1 MDSQDINLC
10 NTIIEKISDESQLA
24 KIAMYA
30 WDNSI
35 RKIALENIT
44 NDNILAKIAFWDT
57 QDKRIRVKETWLGGV
72 LGGWKIREEAVK
84 RITDEGILEKIALD
98 YGFHENVEVRAK
110 AVEKITDENILIK
123 IACSRDEYN
132 VTLRTSAVRT
142 LANENISTELAL
154 KLSNDKICGRSN
166 LEYIISKLT
175 NIKSLEEIAIK
186 RPDFRYDVDKRLE
199 YLKLNQLGVDE
210 LEILALNSINNP
222 EGYNE
227 ELAIGII
234 DRLSIQNGQKALEN
248 ITIAS
253 IMKKAWDVSEVAIN
267 KLQNHLI
274 LSDILKSDQFLH
286 HKVFSAALKNT
297 FDISAVEYFL
307 SRPANFNLFHQA
319 KIKLEQLNF
328 LRVLKAAGDES
339 YYINT
344 IKKHL
349 TDEVI
354 LSFLA
359 EDKDLPESI
368 RDEAIKK
375 LTIVKKKEMNESI

>member
-1 MDSQDINLC
+1 M
-10 NTIIEKISDESQLA
+10 
-24 KIAMYA
+24 
-30 WDNSI
+30 
-35 RKIALENIT
+35 
-44 NDNILAKIAFWDT
+44 
-57 QDKRIRVKETWLGGV
+57 
-72 LGGWKIREEAVK
+72 
-84 RITDEGILEKIALD
+84 
-98 YGFHENVEVRAK
+98 
-110 AVEKITDENILIK
+110 IK
-123 IACSRDEYN
+123 FVA
-132 VTLRTSAVRT
+132 
-142 LANENISTELAL
+142 
-154 KLSNDKICGRSN
+154 RSN

-286 HKVFSAALKNT
+286 HKVFSATLKNT
-297 FDISAVEYFL
+297 F
-307 SRPANFNLFHQA
+307 
-319 KIKLEQLNF
+319 
-328 LRVLKAAGDES
+328 
-339 YYINT
+339 
-344 IKKHL
+344 
-349 TDEVI
+349 
-354 LSFLA
+354 
-359 EDKDLPESI
+359 
-368 RDEAIKK
+368 
-375 LTIVKKKEMNESI
+375 